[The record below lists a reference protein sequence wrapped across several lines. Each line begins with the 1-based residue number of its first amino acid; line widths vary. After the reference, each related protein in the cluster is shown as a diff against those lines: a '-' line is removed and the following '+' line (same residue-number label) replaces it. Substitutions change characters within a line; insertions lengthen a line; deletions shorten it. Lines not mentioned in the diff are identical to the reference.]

1 MAKLFGKTLVAI
13 LTVLS
18 TGLLG
23 SEGAMAGDPSIEG
36 LTPLPDPAVSV
47 EVPYQN
53 IGIEGQ
59 TTSPDPAVSVEVPYQ
74 NIGIEG
80 QTTSPDPAVS
90 VERPDRNIGTDRALG
105 NTLAPESSEKTSSMG
120 RVTSVSSLRDVQPT
134 DWAFAALQS
143 LVERYGCIEGYPDGT
158 YRGNRAMT
166 RYEFAAGL
174 NSCLNRIQE
183 LIATLPQGIGKED
196 LVSLQ
201 RLQEEFAAELAS
213 LRGRVDALEARAA
226 RIENQQFSTTTKLSG
241 LVMTYFGDVF
251 GENAGPANNATYAH
265 HTYLTLLTSFTGKD
279 SLIVGLEASNLKTFN
294 TATQFPTTDS
304 IGTTNEARLAITGAE
319 VYGFGDSDI
328 GLSQLQYRLPI
339 NDKVAISF
347 DAFASNR
354 ILSAPITGLNSLSS
368 GPVSYF
374 GKTAPLLY
382 PVNQQT
388 GIGLQ
393 WQIAPWFSMDFSLGR
408 DFKTEDP
415 GTGLFNAGYSAS
427 VRPVINLGRF
437 RFSGSYMNSYSPAFG
452 IDTFSGSNASR
463 VVGAG
468 PVIANTLFAGAF
480 YRFSQ
485 SFEFGGAIAYSKAR
499 ALGQGTKG
507 DAEVWQ
513 FDADFVFY
521 DVGKK
526 GNTAGIIIGMQPRL
540 TGTSNGVLAEAIG
553 LEPGQRNDR
562 DVGFHVEAFYN
573 YQVSDNITITPGVF
587 WLTSPNHDDRN
598 PDVIVGI
605 VRTSFSF

>member
-1 MAKLFGKTLVAI
+1 MNRQIYCGVSISATMAKLFGKTLVI

-18 TGLLG
+18 GLLG
-23 SEGAMAGDPSIEG
+23 SEAAMAEDPSIIEG
-36 LTPLPDPAVSV
+36 LTPLSDPAASV

-53 IGIEGQ
+53 IGTEPVLNN
-59 TTSPDPAVSVEVPYQ
+59 TPAS
-74 NIGIEG
+74 
-80 QTTSPDPAVS
+80 A
-90 VERPDRNIGTDRALG
+90 
-105 NTLAPESSEKTSSMG
+105 EKTDPMA

-134 DWAFAALQS
+134 DWAFGALQS

-183 LIATLPQGIGKED
+183 LIASLPQGIGKED
-196 LVSLQ
+196 LASLQ
-201 RLQEEFAAELAS
+201 KLQEEFAAELAS
-213 LRGRVDALEARAA
+213 LRGRIDSLEARTA

-540 TGTSNGVLAEAIG
+540 TGTSNGALASAIG
-553 LEPGQRNDR
+553 LEPGQRSDR

-587 WLTSPNHDDRN
+587 WLTAPNHDDRN
-598 PDVIVGI
+598 PDVIVGV

>member
-80 QTTSPDPAVS
+80 QTPSPDPAVS
-90 VERPDRNIGTDRALG
+90 VEGPDRNIGADRALG
-105 NTLAPESSEKTSSMG
+105 NTLAPESSKKTSSMG
-120 RVTSVSSLRDVQPT
+120 RVTSVSSLTDVQPT

-226 RIENQQFSTTTKLSG
+226 RIEKQQFSTTTKLSG
-241 LVMTYFGDVF
+241 LVITYFGDAF
-251 GENAGPANNATYAH
+251 GENAGPVNNATYSYQ
-265 HTYLTLLTSFTGKD
+265 TYLTFLTSFTGKD
-279 SLIVGLEASNLKTFN
+279 SLIVSLEASNLKKFDS
-294 TATQFPTTDS
+294 ATRFPETRLSGSTDE
-304 IGTTNEARLAITGAE
+304 TRLAITGAE
-319 VYGFGDSDI
+319 VYGYGDNDI
-328 GLSQLQYRLPI
+328 GLGQLQYRFPLS
-339 NDKVAISF
+339 DKLTVSL

-354 ILSAPITGLNSLSS
+354 ILSAPITGLTSLSS

-388 GIGLQ
+388 GVGLQ
-393 WQIAPWFSMDFSLGR
+393 WQIARWFTVDFSLGR
-408 DFKTEDP
+408 EFGTEDP
-415 GTGLFNAGYSAS
+415 GRGLFNGGYAAS

-437 RFSGSYMNSYSPAFG
+437 RFSGSYMNSYTPDFG
-452 IDTFSGSNASR
+452 IDTFSGSNASK

-468 PVIANTLFAGAF
+468 PVVANTLFGGAF
-480 YRFSQ
+480 YRFSP
-485 SFEFGGAIAYSKAR
+485 SFELGGAIAYSKAR
-499 ALGQGTKG
+499 ALGEGTKG

-513 FDADFVFY
+513 FDVDFVFY

-526 GNTAGIIIGMQPRL
+526 GNTAGIIFGMQPRL
-540 TGTSNGVLAEAIG
+540 TGTSNGALAEAIG
-553 LEPGQRNDR
+553 LPAGQRNDR

-573 YQVSDNITITPGVF
+573 YQVSDNIAITPGVF
-587 WLTSPNHDDRN
+587 WLTAPNHDDRN